1 MTTAS
6 LNGNDV
12 YYELSGAGPK
22 LLFLNGTGATLANT
36 APLVTFLSG
45 DFEVAAFDQRG
56 LGRSLLPDDGYTMA
70 DLAAIAAVLNG
81 VSVWTSATFSTYH
94 GVAWSVPGWGS
105 FSLWSYAR
113 AIRKT
118 TKRFGISND
127 WPRRVNLVSFRF
139 E

>member
-12 YYELSGAGPK
+12 YYELSGSGPK

-105 FSLWSYAR
+105 FFGFMGVVLAVSISMLRLDAQARVEAR
-113 AIRKT
+113 A
-118 TKRFGISND
+118 
-127 WPRRVNLVSFRF
+127 L
-139 E
+139 